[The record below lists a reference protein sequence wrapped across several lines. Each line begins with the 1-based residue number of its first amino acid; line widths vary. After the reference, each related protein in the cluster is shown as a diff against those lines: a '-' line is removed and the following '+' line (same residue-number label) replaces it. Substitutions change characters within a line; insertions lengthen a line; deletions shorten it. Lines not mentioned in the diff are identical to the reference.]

1 MQGPARTGSSPAYRE
16 TASKQAHAD
25 EQRAAG
31 CCQPAPCASG
41 CSALSSGSRGRC
53 SGEPGCRNWNLKV
66 ADMNPG
72 PPAWRHNLEPWTD
85 LHFILSGDARGHQ
98 ETRGYQRRPTFP
110 MTAMSQPRSFCFCLF
125 FRRRFLPAFRHCCSA
140 FPEPLSSPEI
150 CVFGCAP
157 AAWAM
162 KGPGGSACKT
172 SPDLSGSTAMC

>member
-1 MQGPARTGSSPAYRE
+1 MQGPAHTGSSPAYRE

-31 CCQPAPCASG
+31 CCQPGPCASG

-125 FRRRFLPAFRHCCSA
+125 CPAEISPRLPALLQRLPQALVKS
-140 FPEPLSSPEI
+140 
-150 CVFGCAP
+150 
-157 AAWAM
+157 
-162 KGPGGSACKT
+162 
-172 SPDLSGSTAMC
+172 